1 MVVSVQSHDIMEFV
15 SVRENRRA
23 LHQID
28 GSRGYT
34 EMANSLLSYAHNG
47 GRVLFAV
54 DDGVLAGCFGYSP
67 VTATAGCYSP
77 EFVAELGEGAR
88 PVFRHN
94 IWVRPEYR
102 GQGLSLK
109 LFEHSVADGRG
120 RGYTHSVGFMPE
132 TDAIAKWAMALP
144 GVYIMSAKD
153 KNGGQIVAKAF

>member
-1 MVVSVQSHDIMEFV
+1 MVIETHDIHGFL
-15 SVRENRRA
+15 SQKPNRRS
-23 LHQID
+23 LDLLD
-28 GSRGYT
+28 GRRGYT
-34 EMANSLLSYAHNG
+34 EMANSLLSCAQDG
-47 GRVLFAV
+47 GWIVVAMDR
-54 DDGVLAGCFGYSP
+54 GVLAGCLGYSP
-67 VTATAGCYSP
+67 VSATTSCYSP

-132 TDAIAKWAMALP
+132 TDAIAKWAAALP
-144 GVYIMSAKD
+144 GAYVMSAKD
-153 KNGGQIVAKAF
+153 RNGGQIVAKAF